1 MKMSRQTKWTA
12 LYERLSRDDEGFG
25 DSVSIGHQKTYLREY
40 AESHGFSN
48 CHDYTDDG
56 WSGGNFNRPA
66 WNQMIAD
73 VEDGKVGAVIVKDMS
88 RVGRDHLQTGF
99 YTEVYFSR
107 HGVRFIAI
115 DSRVDNESRDSN
127 EFAPLLN
134 VFNEMYLHDQSRKV
148 KIGYHAKGAS
158 GRTLVS
164 TPNFGYLKDPED
176 KERWII
182 DQEAA
187 ATVRRV
193 FELAAEG
200 HNSNQIAGILRDEQR
215 ITPGS
220 YFAARGQNNRCHAR
234 KKDTGP
240 YDWTRSSVTL
250 LLQTREYL
258 GDTVNFKTAK
268 ASYKS
273 KRMFTPEAEQLV
285 FAGTHE
291 AIIDQETWDKAQ
303 QTLQRRT
310 RTPSTP
316 IVSPWKGKVFC
327 ARCGAP
333 MYALH
338 QRVKRCDGSEALSES
353 FVCSTHRNTIDKRNS
368 PCSANTFSEKVL
380 RALLTDTIRT
390 ISRYAM
396 ENEEEFLARLQNGGL
411 QKSDESRNAKK
422 RISTLERRAGELNR
436 LLKKLY
442 EDYALDRITENR
454 FDALSAEYE
463 AELARTEALIAEE
476 KQLLAQRTSTKD
488 NAERFM
494 MLVRR
499 FRDRTDYTDEQLL
512 LFTDR
517 VIVHETKRDADG
529 ERSRRIDIRLSFI
542 GDFHIPAE
550 SCALSEE
557 DMKREA
563 ELKKRRIHDRK
574 KRKENRLAKE
584 AAKRDEQSL

>member
-48 CHDYTDDG
+48 CRDYTDDG
-56 WSGGNFNRPA
+56 WSGGTFNRPA

-73 VEDGKVGAVIVKDMS
+73 IEDGKVGAVIVKDMS

-115 DSRVDNESRDSN
+115 DSRVDNESCDSN
-127 EFAPLLN
+127 EFAPFLN

-182 DQEAA
+182 DPEAA

-193 FELAAEG
+193 FELAADG
-200 HNSNQIAGILRDEQR
+200 HNPNQIAGILRDEQR
-215 ITPGS
+215 ITPGT

-234 KKDTGP
+234 TKNTGP
-240 YDWTRSSVTL
+240 YDWTRSSVSL

-273 KRMFTPEAEQLV
+273 KRMFTPEDEQLV
-285 FAGTHE
+285 FTGTHE
-291 AIIDQETWDKAQ
+291 AIIDQETWDKAH

-310 RTPSTP
+310 RTRSAP

-368 PCSANTFSEKVL
+368 PCSANTFREKVL

-454 FDALSAEYE
+454 FDTLSAEYE
-463 AELARTEALIAEE
+463 AELARTEAMIVEE
-476 KQLLAQRTSTKD
+476 KQQLAQMTSTKD
-488 NAERFM
+488 NAEQFM
-494 MLVRR
+494 LLVRR
-499 FRDRTDYTDEQLL
+499 FRDCTHFTDEQLL

-517 VIVHETKRDADG
+517 VIVHETERDTDG

-542 GDFHIPAE
+542 GAFHIPAE
-550 SCALSEE
+550 PCALSEE
-557 DMKREA
+557 DMKREE
-563 ELKKRRIHDRK
+563 ELKKRRIHERQ
-574 KRKENRLAKE
+574 KRKENRLEKE
-584 AAKRDEQSL
+584 ATKRDEQPL